1 MDAHAFCIESRNVI
15 ELSLNNFQ
23 PMVGN
28 GDVFNEDNERIIDGT
43 VNTDYSDATKITSTL
58 TIEKVSVR
66 NFVNRIALFTNFVP
80 PF

>member
-1 MDAHAFCIESRNVI
+1 MDAFYIEFRNVL
-15 ELSLNNFQ
+15 ELSLNDFQ

-58 TIEKVSVR
+58 TIEKVSHR
-66 NFVNRIALFTNFVP
+66 HFVNGTIHKLHR
-80 PF
+80 